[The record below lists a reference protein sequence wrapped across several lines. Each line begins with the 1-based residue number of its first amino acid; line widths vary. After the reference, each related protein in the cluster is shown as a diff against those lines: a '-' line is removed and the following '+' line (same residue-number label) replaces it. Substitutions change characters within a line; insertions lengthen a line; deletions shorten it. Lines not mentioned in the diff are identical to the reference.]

1 VQLSDQLPMTIEH
14 ETYSTLDLW
23 LSGGLS
29 IGLVLF
35 TVLFHYEALRVFTR
49 YLELPGRLPR
59 IRILYL
65 VFGLFIL
72 HTLEIMIFAGAYLAL
87 HAIGLGELQGLEN
100 QQFFAYFYYS
110 AVVYTT
116 LGFGDIIPLGP
127 VKILTG
133 FEALIGLGFI
143 TWSASFTFLEM
154 QRYWRDE
161 PQKRQRK
168 TDKDH
173 TQKP

>member
-1 VQLSDQLPMTIEH
+1 MSVNSLSQ
-14 ETYSTLDLW
+14 TYSTFDLW
-23 LSGGLS
+23 LTGLLS
-29 IGLVLF
+29 IGLVLL
-35 TVLFHYEALRVFTR
+35 TVLFHYEALRLFTR
-49 YLELPGRLPR
+49 FLELPGRLPR

-65 VFGLFIL
+65 VFGLFVL
-72 HTLEIMIFAGAYLAL
+72 HTLEIIIFAGAYQGL
-87 HAIGLGELQGLEN
+87 HVTGLGELRGLIN

-127 VKILTG
+127 AKILTG

-154 QRYWRDE
+154 QRYWRE
-161 PQKRQRK
+161 PPRNKRHK
-168 TDKDH
+168 TDSGK
-173 TQKP
+173 KE

>member
-1 VQLSDQLPMTIEH
+1 MSFNSLTQ
-14 ETYSTLDLW
+14 TYSTFDLW
-23 LSGGLS
+23 LTGLLS
-29 IGLVLF
+29 TGLVLL
-35 TVLFHYEALRVFTR
+35 TVLFHYEALRLFTR
-49 YLELPGRLPR
+49 FLELPGRLPR

-65 VFGLFIL
+65 VFGLFVL
-72 HTLEIMIFAGAYLAL
+72 HTLEIMIFAGAYQGLQVM
-87 HAIGLGELQGLEN
+87 GLGELRGLEN

-127 VKILTG
+127 AKILTG

-154 QRYWRDE
+154 QRYWRE
-161 PQKRQRK
+161 LPRNKK
-168 TDKDH
+168 H
-173 TQKP
+173 KPDRVNQEQ